1 MLLLLLGFPFGKN
14 ISLIYSIVL
23 PGKAVTCPAGLHIH
37 TLCTCPYTQY
47 VYTVYTHTYCVY
59 VNIHSVCMCISA
71 GQVKSIEELPPIS
84 QICQRYPPLFYS
96 TTTGESISAAS
107 LPVTLHVYFRLTL
120 PLSRSSNPQSY
131 FYLDASFLLPMCYR
145 EGVRM
150 LSSHE

>member
-1 MLLLLLGFPFGKN
+1 MTRVLLGIIAKASRLTPGCLFWPIVNWGGDVYSCEGQMLLLLLGFSFGKN

-23 PGKAVTCPAGLHIH
+23 PGKAVTCPADLHVH

-47 VYTVYTHTYCVY
+47 VYTVYTYTCCVY
-59 VNIHSVCMCISA
+59 VHVHSVCMCISA

-107 LPVTLHVYFRLTL
+107 LPVTLHVYF
-120 PLSRSSNPQSY
+120 
-131 FYLDASFLLPMCYR
+131 
-145 EGVRM
+145 
-150 LSSHE
+150 